1 MEPTDSTLSIES
13 QPAPFWERAGARLPA
28 LLKGHAKGLEQWH
41 AQSNLPLS
49 NALLAQRPDAVTS
62 EYEARQLEDAF
73 LTSLDKDGGNK
84 RQVIAWLQITYI
96 VIAALNAKGAN
107 IHPVRL
113 AVDIRP
119 TKSPF
124 IRERVS
130 QIALVENWRAA
141 FFKWLKEESV
151 DATPGQWQAAALL
164 CSSLCGCL
172 VDHRKLVVLANQ
184 LNAPIQRAG
193 KLAYFDFQLPY
204 RNLPGALLQRWFP
217 DPLSEM
223 ILIRAQQPGQ
233 ELAFDAKKVRRLLA
247 SFLLEIGVP
256 KIYQPRSLQMF
267 ANAVNIYW
275 ESRGTQI
282 DVRFASSSY
291 VSQSLKHSVWLR
303 LNNCSINGQAGQET
317 EKVNLRKLE
326 SDAPPGTNDT
336 DDSAA
341 QDEPNAEIEL
351 IAPWFFELA
360 EKLDELEIPP
370 DLDDAQAKNCIK
382 TALSNFVL
390 QSQPEYAEPYLRWL
404 REMLDGRATTGDAFQ
419 AGTILKYFKL
429 VVPSMVGAFG
439 TETPSVKDTEELV
452 ETYGNILESLPFGQ
466 QRTSLARGLRELHDF
481 LVKKYGC
488 ESVDVADTF
497 GKEAEVTV
505 VEARIIS
512 VDEYRASDEWLRKR
526 ALTGVSPKLID
537 AARLVLMLAFRL
549 GMRRM
554 EIIMLR
560 LCDLHLDG
568 EPDILVRPHPGRRL
582 KSVSSKRRM
591 PLTALLEPD
600 ELNRLLE
607 WANRRI
613 QEEKMQSNSSY
624 LFVLPTKEHIPIERT
639 VDLIHDAMRE
649 ATGDDELHLHHLR
662 HSFATW
668 TYLKLRAT
676 SHPDLIAVFEHLS
689 LTHKY
694 LQGCHDMRQKLIPGG
709 SIPSRSDAYCVSRLL
724 GHSGPNVSMD
734 HYIHSSDLL
743 VYGCAKR
750 DVSKLENPIWVS
762 ASGLPQRN
770 AYRHLNGSI
779 DNLLRAVRKKW
790 PERYV
795 IHPSSAGHTVHGQT
809 DKNITGSKSQKSQN
823 QYADAFVAG
832 LNQIWSVLH
841 LYDSEIQLEGISR
854 ELNIP
859 LKSIEEIVEFSRPLA
874 HQLGLGFFKDGKRER
889 LAPPR
894 AKQGTESRLHDQLI
908 PALHGLLQ
916 NDKVLL
922 ASGLQI
928 YFDHFNRQ
936 KKDVVF
942 KSVKEVGLA
951 KTYLSF
957 LKHIG
962 ISSDQIQIVMRTEPG
977 NTAPLRKWEKALCL
991 TTSVKVKFIA
1001 PPNCDKGAYSN
1012 WLGIQAL
1019 SKDGRSHHILIGGI
1033 FLLARCLLMQSVVH
1047 ALAAYKGF
1055 PNFASASE
1063 VSISLPFSIPFQF
1076 ALLASCEKVKD
1087 C

>member
-1 MEPTDSTLSIES
+1 MEQTDSTLSIEPL
-13 QPAPFWERAGARLPA
+13 QPPFWERAGARLPA
-28 LLKGHAKGLEQWH
+28 PLKIHAKGIEQWL

-49 NALLAQRPDAVTS
+49 NVLLTQIPGVATPEHESRQFEDALLA
-62 EYEARQLEDAF
+62 L
-73 LTSLDKDGGNK
+73 LDKDGGNK
-84 RQVIAWLQITYI
+84 RQVISWLQITYI
-96 VIAALNAKGAN
+96 VIAALNEKGAN
-107 IHPVRL
+107 IYPVRL
-113 AVDIRP
+113 AIDIRP
-119 TKSPF
+119 SKSPF

-130 QIALVENWRAA
+130 QIALVENWRKA
-141 FFKWLKEESV
+141 FFRWLIEKSNS
-151 DATPGQWQAAALL
+151 ATPEQWQAAALL
-164 CSSLCGCL
+164 CSSMCGCL
-172 VDHRKLVVLANQ
+172 VDHRKLVVLANR

-233 ELAFDAKKVRRLLA
+233 ELAFDAKKVRRLIA
-247 SFLLEIGVP
+247 SFIVEIGVP

-267 ANAVNIYW
+267 ANAVSVYW
-275 ESRGTQI
+275 ESKGTQI

-291 VSQSLKHSVWLR
+291 VSQSLKHSAWLR
-303 LNNCSINGQAGQET
+303 LNGCSINDQAGQAP

-326 SDAPPGTNDT
+326 SDASTGTDDT

-341 QDEPNAEIEL
+341 QDDSNAEIEL

-360 EKLDELEIPP
+360 EKFDALEIPP
-370 DLDDAQAKNCIK
+370 DLGDVDAKNQIK
-382 TALSNFVL
+382 TTLSNFVL
-390 QSQPEYAEPYLRWL
+390 PSQHEYAQPYLRWL
-404 REMLDGRATTGDAFQ
+404 QEMLDGRATTGDAFQ

-429 VVPSMVGAFG
+429 VVPSLIGAFG
-439 TETPSVKDTEELV
+439 TEIPSGKDTEELV
-452 ETYGNILESLPFGQ
+452 EAYGNILEALPLGQ
-466 QRTSLARGLRELHDF
+466 QHTSLARGLRELHDF
-481 LVKKYGC
+481 LVRKYGC
-488 ESVDVADTF
+488 ESVDVAETF

-512 VDEYRASDEWLRKR
+512 VDEYRASDEWLRKE

-560 LCDLHLDG
+560 LCDIHLDG

-591 PLTALLEPD
+591 PLSALLESD

-607 WANRRI
+607 WANRRA
-613 QEEKMQSNSSY
+613 QEETLKSNSDY
-624 LFVLPTKEHIPIERT
+624 LFVLPTKEHIPVERT
-639 VDLIHDAMRE
+639 VDLIHEAMRE
-649 ATGDDELHLHHLR
+649 VTGDDELHLHHLR

-676 SHPDLIAVFEHLS
+676 SHPDLIDVFEHMP

-694 LQGCHDMRQKLIPGG
+694 LQGGHVMRQKLIPGS

-750 DVSKLENPIWVS
+750 DAYKLEKPIWVS

-779 DNLLRAVRKKW
+779 DHLLKAVRKKW
-790 PERYV
+790 PERYA
-795 IHPSSAGHTVHGQT
+795 IHLSNAGHIVHGQAN
-809 DKNITGSKSQKSQN
+809 KNVTGSKSQKSQR
-823 QYADAFVAG
+823 QDASPFASE

-841 LYDSEIQLEGISR
+841 LYDSEIQLEDISR

-859 LKSIEEIVEFSRPLA
+859 LKAIEEIVEFSKPLA

-889 LAPPR
+889 LAPLR
-894 AKQGTESRLHDQLI
+894 AKQGPESRLYDQLV
-908 PALHGLLQ
+908 PALHGLRQ
-916 NDKVLL
+916 NDEVLL

-942 KSVKEVGLA
+942 KSAKEIGLA
-951 KTYLSF
+951 KTYLNF
-957 LKHIG
+957 LKQIG
-962 ISSDQIQIVMRTEPG
+962 FSSDQIQIVIRTESSNSVPFK
-977 NTAPLRKWEKALCL
+977 KWKKDLCL
-991 TTSVKVKFIA
+991 PNSVKAKFIA
-1001 PPNCDKGAYSN
+1001 PPNSTKGAYSN
-1012 WLGIQAL
+1012 WVGIQAL
-1019 SKDGRSHHILIGGI
+1019 SKDGRSHHVLIGGI
-1033 FLLARCLLMQSVVH
+1033 FLLVRCLSIQM
-1047 ALAAYKGF
+1047 AAHEEAKM
-1055 PNFASASE
+1055 S
-1063 VSISLPFSIPFQF
+1063 
-1076 ALLASCEKVKD
+1076 D
-1087 C
+1087 